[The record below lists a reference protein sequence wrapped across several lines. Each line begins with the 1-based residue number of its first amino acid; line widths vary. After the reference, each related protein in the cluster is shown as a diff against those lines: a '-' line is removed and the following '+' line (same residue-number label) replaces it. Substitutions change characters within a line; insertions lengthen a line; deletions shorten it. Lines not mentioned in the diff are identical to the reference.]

1 MERYFYFGEDDVSTT
16 GESCMFAASSFLGMT
31 PASAT
36 TTTMHFQARNGTAVD
51 DVVTVTHTGTTCKV
65 FMTEVVKWMKAM
77 AGFIRANQRNPFLI
91 VHDGESG
98 STISGLITSVA
109 VATVA

>member
-16 GESCMFAASSFLGMT
+16 GESCMFALSSFLGMT
-31 PASAT
+31 PAGAAS
-36 TTTMHFQARNGTAVD
+36 TTMHFQARNGTAVD
-51 DVVTVTHTGTTCKV
+51 DVVTVTHTGTTPKV
-65 FMTEVVKWMKAM
+65 FMTAMVGLMKA
-77 AGFIRANQRNPFLI
+77 NQSNPFLI

>member
-1 MERYFYFGEDDVSTT
+1 MERYLYFGEDDVATT
-16 GESCMFAASSFLGMT
+16 GESCMFALSSFLGMT

-65 FMTEVVKWMKAM
+65 FMTEVVKWMKAD
-77 AGFIRANQRNPFLI
+77 QRNPFIKYMMGKVVVQLEI
-91 VHDGESG
+91 YLMVKQ
-98 STISGLITSVA
+98 LLV
-109 VATVA
+109 

>member
-16 GESCMFAASSFLGMT
+16 GESCMFALSSFLGMT

-51 DVVTVTHTGTTCKV
+51 DVVTVTHTGTTPKV
-65 FMTEVVKWMKAM
+65 FMTEAVKWMK
-77 AGFIRANQRNPFLI
+77 ANQRNPFLI

>member
-16 GESCMFAASSFLGMT
+16 GEACMFALSTFLGMT
-31 PASAT
+31 PAGAAS
-36 TTTMHFQARNGTAVD
+36 TTMNFNSRNGAATD
-51 DVVTVTHTGTTCKV
+51 DIVTVTHTGTTPKA
-65 FMTEVVKWMKAM
+65 FMTEM
-77 AGFIRANQRNPFLI
+77 AGFMRANQRNPFLI

-109 VATVA
+109 VATA

>member
-51 DVVTVTHTGTTCKV
+51 DVVTVTHTGTTPKV
-65 FMTEVVKWMKAM
+65 FMTEVVKWMKA
-77 AGFIRANQRNPFLI
+77 NQRNPFII

-98 STISGLITSVA
+98 GSIGNLPNGKKITSVA

>member
-1 MERYFYFGEDDVSTT
+1 MERYFYFGEDDVATT

-31 PASAT
+31 PAGAAS
-36 TTTMHFQARNGTAVD
+36 TTMHFNSRNGAATD
-51 DVVTVTHTGTTCKV
+51 DVVTVTHTGTVPKV
-65 FMTEVVKWMKAM
+65 FMTAM
-77 AGFIRANQRNPFLI
+77 AGFMRANQRNPFLI

-109 VATVA
+109 VATAA

>member
-1 MERYFYFGEDDVSTT
+1 MERYFYFGEDDVATT

-31 PASAT
+31 PAGAAS
-36 TTTMHFQARNGTAVD
+36 TTMNFQARNGTAVD
-51 DVVTVTHTGTTCKV
+51 DVVTVTHTGTAPKV
-65 FMTEVVKWMKAM
+65 FMTAM
-77 AGFIRANQRNPFLI
+77 AGFMKANQKNPFLI

-98 STISGLITSVA
+98 STISSLITSVA

>member
-1 MERYFYFGEDDVSTT
+1 MERYFYFGEDDVATT

-65 FMTEVVKWMKAM
+65 FMTAMVGLMK
-77 AGFIRANQRNPFLI
+77 ANQRNPFLI
-91 VHDGESG
+91 VWDGESG
-98 STISGLITSVA
+98 AGIGNLPNGKKITSVA

>member
-16 GESCMFAASSFLGMT
+16 GEACMFSLSSFLGMQ
-31 PASAT
+31 PAGAT
-36 TTTMHFQARNGTAVD
+36 STTMHFQARNGTAAD
-51 DVVTVTHTGTTCKV
+51 DVVTVTHTGTTPKV
-65 FMTEVVKWMKAM
+65 FMTEIVKWMK
-77 AGFIRANQRNPFLI
+77 ANQRNPFLI

-98 STISGLITSVA
+98 LSIGNLPNGKKITSVA

>member
-16 GESCMFAASSFLGMT
+16 GESCMFAASTFLGMT
-31 PASAT
+31 PAGAAS
-36 TTTMHFQARNGTAVD
+36 TTMHFQARNGTAAD
-51 DVVTVTHTGTTCKV
+51 DVVTVTHTGTTPKV
-65 FMTEVVKWMKAM
+65 FMTAM

-91 VHDGESG
+91 VHDGESNT
-98 STISGLITSVA
+98 TISGLITSVA

>member
-16 GESCMFAASSFLGMT
+16 GEACMFGLSTFLGMT
-31 PASAT
+31 PAGTAS
-36 TTTMHFQARNGTAVD
+36 TTMHFQARNGTAAD
-51 DVVTVTHTGTTCKV
+51 DVVTVTHTGTTPKV
-65 FMTEVVKWMKAM
+65 FMTEVVKWMKAD
-77 AGFIRANQRNPFLI
+77 QRNPFII

-98 STISGLITSVA
+98 GSIGNLPNGKKITSVA

>member
-16 GESCMFAASSFLGMT
+16 GESCMFALSSFLGMT
-31 PASAT
+31 PAGTAS
-36 TTTMHFQARNGTAVD
+36 TTMHFQARNGTAVD
-51 DVVTVTHTGTTCKV
+51 DVVTVTHTGTAPKV
-65 FMTEVVKWMKAM
+65 FMTAM
-77 AGFIRANQRNPFLI
+77 AGFIKANQRNPFLI

>member
-1 MERYFYFGEDDVSTT
+1 MERYFYFGEDDVATT

-31 PASAT
+31 PAGAAS
-36 TTTMHFQARNGTAVD
+36 TTMHFQARNGTAAD
-51 DVVTVTHTGTTCKV
+51 DVVTVTHTGTVPKV
-65 FMTEVVKWMKAM
+65 FMTEIVKWMKA
-77 AGFIRANQRNPFLI
+77 NQRNPYLI